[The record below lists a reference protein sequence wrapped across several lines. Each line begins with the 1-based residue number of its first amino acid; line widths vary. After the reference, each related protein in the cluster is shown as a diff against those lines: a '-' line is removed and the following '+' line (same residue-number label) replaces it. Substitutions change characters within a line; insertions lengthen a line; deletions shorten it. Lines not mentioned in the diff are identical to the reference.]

1 VRPPTAA
8 RRPGSASAADPPDAE
23 RAPAGGRPPTAS
35 VAAPPAIERGGSTL
49 GGLALLLG
57 VALLARLL
65 GRLAPALPLAPL
77 TLGLTLALAPW
88 LRRWRAPGAADP
100 PHDIPLSVG
109 MILLGVQLDPTL
121 LACLDASAPLLLA
134 LHWTTVAL
142 LFGAAARLAHLP
154 RRTLHLVALG
164 LSGCGLSAVM
174 AAARAD
180 PSTRPAERDL
190 AVAATLA
197 CGALGFVS
205 LPLLAEALDLSPCA
219 LGAWAGLGMPTTA
232 EAVLIG
238 QAHGAQALTLVGAWR
253 LIVNLLQA
261 VPILLWIRAYAT
273 PAQAAPPRP
282 LEVVLATARRVP
294 AFVWGLALC
303 GAFGFVGAFEPA
315 ERRVLANVTSWAFLM
330 ALVGVGLRLKP
341 RDLLRL
347 GWRPVLACVLAW
359 CLAVALVGVLAWAG
373 ARTPP
378 G

>member
-1 VRPPTAA
+1 
-8 RRPGSASAADPPDAE
+8 
-23 RAPAGGRPPTAS
+23 
-35 VAAPPAIERGGSTL
+35 L
-49 GGLALLLG
+49 LLLAL
-57 VALLARLL
+57 AAAARLL
-65 GRLAPALPLAPL
+65 GRHLTALPLAPL
-77 TLGLTLALAPW
+77 TLALTLSLAPW
-88 LRRWRAPGAADP
+88 LRRRGVPGAADA

-121 LACLDASAPLLLA
+121 LACLGSGAPLLLVV
-134 LHWTTVAL
+134 HWTAAAL
-142 LFGAAARLAHLP
+142 LFGAASRVARLP
-154 RRTLHLVALG
+154 RRTLHLAALG
-164 LSGCGLSAVM
+164 LSGCGLSAVV
-174 AAARAD
+174 AAAKAD
-180 PSTRPAERDL
+180 PSTRDEERDL
-190 AVAATLA
+190 AVAATLT
-197 CGALGFVS
+197 CGALGFVA
-205 LPLLAEALDLSPCA
+205 LPWLADRLTFSPCA

-238 QAHGAQALTLVGAWR
+238 QAHGAEALTLVGAWR

-273 PAQAAPPRP
+273 PAQASPPRP
-282 LEVVLATARRVP
+282 LDVLRTTVRRVP

-347 GWRPVLACVLAW
+347 GWRPVVACVLAW
-359 CLAVALVGVLAWAG
+359 SLAVALLGVLAWAG
-373 ARTPP
+373 ARALP